1 MVAGDVSSEQIRHIH
16 RKARKC
22 KNQGCYDLIYKD
34 EENKKAV
41 APRLYKNDSIEEYL
55 KTELWYLLDEINDP
69 FCIIYLRIYQVTGLW
84 WRIQGVPKNSLDFI
98 MLSPTEIY

>member
-1 MVAGDVSSEQIRHIH
+1 MEGNFYTPELMVAGDVSSEQIRHIH

-34 EENKKAV
+34 EENKKVV

-55 KTELWYLLDEINDP
+55 KTELWYFLDN
-69 FCIIYLRIYQVTGLW
+69 
-84 WRIQGVPKNSLDFI
+84 K
-98 MLSPTEIY
+98 

>member
-22 KNQGCYDLIYKD
+22 KKQGCYDLIYKD
-34 EENKKAV
+34 EENKKVV
-41 APRLYKNDSIEEYL
+41 APRLYKNDSIEESL

-84 WRIQGVPKNSLDFI
+84 WRIQGVPKK
-98 MLSPTEIY
+98 